1 MPVYPFN
8 AIVED
13 NSVQHFKPAL
23 HARERENFVRLLY
36 LAQFPESAAAA
47 VYVASIAGE
56 IGWTLP
62 LQWLAVMAVIIAVR
76 FFVVNRALANRD
88 VLNSQFKFVLAANC
102 ACGFCWGASIFYF
115 TLGNGDTALFI
126 AMFWMVGLIV
136 SALGLI
142 TVSSNHPVLWASPVV
157 LALLARLLFER
168 SQTFTLMAAG
178 VVMLVLFFGA
188 IVNFTRS
195 ILRRDFYRE
204 MQNASLVEQLSEA
217 NTCATKL
224 NDELRLEIERR
235 QEIENALRRERDQ
248 AERLS
253 TTDSLTGISNR
264 RAFDSALRDEI
275 QRARRERNLLSLI
288 LIDVD
293 RFKNYNDARGHQAGD
308 EVLRQVAKIIEQSTR
323 RGTDKSCRYGGE
335 EFAVLLPNT
344 DILHAARIAET
355 IRTQLEEQEIVHPD
369 SDVGPHVTISLGVS
383 ATVPNDSDTG
393 EVLLSVAD
401 RALYR
406 AKSSGRN
413 RTYKIH

>member
-1 MPVYPFN
+1 M
-8 AIVED
+8 
-13 NSVQHFKPAL
+13 
-23 HARERENFVRLLY
+23 RLLY
-36 LAQFPESAAAA
+36 LAQFPEIAVSI
-47 VYVASIAGE
+47 VYVASIGGL

-62 LQWLAVMAVIIAVR
+62 LQWLAVMTVALALR
-76 FFVVNRALANRD
+76 FFAVNRALAN
-88 VLNSQFKFVLAANC
+88 LNTLDKQFTFVLAANF
-102 ACGFCWGASIFYF
+102 ACGLCWGASIFYF
-115 TLGNGDTALFI
+115 TVGSSEIAFFI
-126 AMFWMVGLIV
+126 AIIWMVGLIV

-142 TVSSNHPVLWASPVV
+142 TVSSNHPILWGSPVV
-157 LALLARLLFER
+157 ILLIARLLLER
-168 SQTFTLMAAG
+168 SETFTLLAVAI
-178 VVMLVLFFGA
+178 VMLIIFFGA
-188 IVNFTRS
+188 IVKFTRA
-195 ILRRDFYRE
+195 IIRRDFYRE

-217 NTCATKL
+217 NTYATRL

-235 QEIENALRRERDQ
+235 QKTENALRRERDQ

-264 RAFDSALRDEI
+264 RAFDNALQDEI
-275 QRARRERNLLSLI
+275 QRARREQNMLSLI

-344 DILHAARIAET
+344 DILHAARIAEA
-355 IRTQLEEQEIVHPD
+355 IRTQLQEQEIVHPD

-383 ATVPNDSDTG
+383 AMVPSDSDTG
-393 EVLLSVAD
+393 EVLLNVAD
-401 RALYR
+401 RALYQ

-413 RTYKIH
+413 RTHKIH